1 MDTQPILEELKTL
14 DLGQYL
20 EPHHLKQLADIAYQ
34 VEWAAG
40 TIIFKEG
47 EMSESVYL
55 IQEGQVAIEI
65 YVPGKGRTVILTLG
79 AGQLLGWSPLFGKKP
94 VTATGR
100 TITGTRALALNADQV
115 RKLCEV
121 DHAFGCAIA
130 WRVAEVIALRLKA
143 TRLQLL
149 DIFGPDS

>member
-14 DLGQYL
+14 DFGQYL
-20 EPHHLKQLADIAYQ
+20 EPHHLKQLAAMARQ
-34 VEWAAG
+34 VDWLPNV
-40 TIIFKEG
+40 TIFREG
-47 EMSESVYL
+47 EVCTSVYL

-79 AGQLLGWSPLFGKKP
+79 SGQLLGWSPLFGQKP

-100 TITGTRALALNADQV
+100 TITETRALALNAVEV